1 MMKDSDKMIE
11 QLKNNDIVITEYKTK
26 ILKELFQQK
35 KIINLKIIHKE
46 EINNNYF

>member
-26 ILKELFQQK
+26 ILKELF
-35 KIINLKIIHKE
+35 
-46 EINNNYF
+46 